1 MVITLTCPTPRF
13 VLHKLNAV
21 KKRPAPSR
29 KCVRKA
35 CLTAKSA
42 KFIIA
47 AQVSLTMCAM
57 VKKSIGNERK
67 LVVDAVFHLRK
78 QYPKKKIIGYK
89 LISKKLKWSL
99 SKTRK
104 RLAVYGEI
112 PGMALKNRRKVE
124 NEPLSDEELRR
135 YERSRSYFGY

>member
-1 MVITLTCPTPRF
+1 MPHT
-13 VLHKLNAV
+13 K
-21 KKRPAPSR
+21 
-29 KCVRKA
+29 VR
-35 CLTAKSA
+35 
-42 KFIIA
+42 A
-47 AQVSLTMCAM
+47 AQTKRG
-57 VKKSIGNERK
+57 KKEASAIKKMREKGMSYRKIGEIHHRSPSFAHHVCNGKESCKESIGNERK